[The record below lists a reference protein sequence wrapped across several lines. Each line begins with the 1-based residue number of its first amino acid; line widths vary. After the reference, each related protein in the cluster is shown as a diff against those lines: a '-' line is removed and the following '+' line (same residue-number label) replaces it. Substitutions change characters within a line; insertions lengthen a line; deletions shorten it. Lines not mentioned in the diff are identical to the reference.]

1 MLQCPECASR
11 AAAGSRFCPSCGA
24 GLGDRTSSPTRTSL
38 ESESPLPTV
47 VLTSGASRE
56 LVTSHPSLD
65 GARFLPGAMLAD
77 RYRVI
82 ALLGR
87 GGMGEVYRADDLK
100 LGQPVALKFLPQE
113 LKQDDKRLARFLNEV
128 KIARQVS
135 HANVCRVYDVGD
147 VDGHHYLSMEYVDG
161 EDLSSLLRRIGRLP
175 RDKAVQVARQICA
188 GVAAAHEQ
196 GILHR
201 DLKPANVM
209 IDGRGRVKI
218 TDFGLA
224 GLTGSFEGT
233 EVLSGTPAYMSPEQ
247 FAGREVTVRSDLYAL
262 GLVLYELFTGKP
274 AFDAA
279 TPAEV
284 VRLQRESAPTNPS
297 SHVEGLDPAVERVIL
312 RCLEKEP
319 RERPAS
325 ALAVAAA
332 LPGGDPLAAA
342 LAAGE
347 TPSPEMVADAG
358 VTGGLRPP
366 VAVVCL
372 ALVLLGI
379 AAVPFMTQTW
389 SLIHRVPLDL
399 PPEALTIEAREIVRQ
414 AGYVDPPADTAYG
427 FVVDRDYIEHVGE
440 QEPAVR
446 WRDVATVR
454 PAPIHFWY
462 RQSPRYLTPTDFI
475 SGGPAS
481 PDDPAPVL
489 SGMVGVRL
497 DPQGRLLDFEAVPP
511 EVDDSE
517 EAGSEPQWLALFER
531 AGLDLAAFTPA
542 RPTWNSL
549 GGADLRRAWEGTL
562 PDASHVPVKVE
573 AGAYRGRPTFFR
585 IVTPWTKPARMVSR
599 PWRPGE
605 KVGAVFV
612 TVLLSV
618 VLVGG
623 MLLARRNLRLGRGDR
638 RGAFRVALVVFLCG
652 MLTWALGADHQ
663 PTFAEVGLFFQNA
676 AWMLLFGGC
685 TWLVYIALE
694 PYVRKI
700 WPECIISWNRVVQ
713 GRLRDPLVG
722 RDVLIGAL
730 TGLACLALEV
740 PFFLVPSWL
749 DLPLP
754 EPVMAGLTALK
765 GIRQSIGMDF
775 GLIISGVLDTVLY
788 LFLLL
793 LLRVI
798 LRKQWAAAIALVVL
812 MSVPQILSG
821 TNLAIEAA
829 RWLLYNG
836 LLVFLVVRFGML
848 AFLSADVFY
857 TARFLHPYTWN
868 LSAWYAGRSLF
879 ALSLLAALAVYAFRV
894 SLAGRPLFQGDLFD
908 KEATG
913 KVKERP

>member
-1 MLQCPECASR
+1 MPLCPACSHDAPG
-11 AAAGSRFCPSCGA
+11 GSRFCPACA
-24 GLGDRTSSPTRTSL
+24 APL
-38 ESESPLPTV
+38 EASPLAATATSAENARPTE
-47 VLTSGASRE
+47 ASPS
-56 LVTSHPSLD
+56 SHPSLD
-65 GARFLPGAMLAD
+65 GARFLPGAVLAA
-77 RYRVI
+77 RYRI
-82 ALLGR
+82 IGLLGR

-113 LKQDDKRLARFLNEV
+113 LKQDAKRLARFLHEV

-147 VDGHHYLSMEYVDG
+147 VDGQHYLSMEYVDG
-161 EDLSSLLRRIGRLP
+161 EDLASLLRRIGRLP
-175 RDKAVQVARQICA
+175 NEKAVQVARQICA

-224 GLTGSFEGT
+224 GLSGSFEGT

-247 FAGREVTVRSDLYAL
+247 FAGREVTVKSDLYAL

-279 TPAEV
+279 TSAEM
-284 VRLQRESAPTNPS
+284 VRLKRESTPTNPS

-319 RERPAS
+319 RERPSS
-325 ALAVAAA
+325 ALAVAGA

-358 VTGGLRPP
+358 VTGGLRPA
-366 VAVVCL
+366 VAAVCL
-372 ALVLLGI
+372 VLVLLGL
-379 AAVPFMTQTW
+379 AVVPFMSRTW
-389 SLIHRVPLDL
+389 SVAGRVTLDL
-399 PPEALTIEAREIVRQ
+399 PPEALTIDAREVVHQ

-427 FVVDRDYIEHVGE
+427 FVYDDDYIQHVDE

-446 WRDVATVR
+446 WRDVANVR

-475 SGGPAS
+475 SSEGQVLTVA

-497 DPQGRLLDFEAVPP
+497 DPQGRLLHFEAVPP
-511 EVDDSE
+511 QVDDSE
-517 EAGSEPQWLALFER
+517 ESGTEPQWSALFER

-542 RPTWNSL
+542 RPSWNPL
-549 GGADLRRAWEGTL
+549 GGAELRRAWEGAY
-562 PDASHVPVKVE
+562 PDGSQVRVKVE

-585 IVTPWTKPARMVSR
+585 VVTPWTKPGRMVSR
-599 PWRPGE
+599 PWGPGE
-605 KVGAVFV
+605 KAGAFIGI
-612 TVLLSV
+612 VLLSA

-638 RGAFRVALVVFLCG
+638 RGAFRVALVLFLSG
-652 MLTWALGADHQ
+652 MLEWVLGADHR
-663 PTFAEVGLFFQNA
+663 PTFSELGLFFQA
-676 AWMLLFGGC
+676 VAWMLLLAGG

-694 PYVRKI
+694 PYARKL
-700 WPECIISWNRVVQ
+700 WPEGIIAWNRVLQ
-713 GRLRDPLVG
+713 GRFRDPMVG
-722 RDVLIGAL
+722 RDILIGGL
-730 TGLACLALEV
+730 TGLAGLTLV
-740 PFFLVPSWL
+740 LLNYLVPSWM

-754 EPVMAGLTALK
+754 RLAPGPLAGLT
-765 GIRQSIGMDF
+765 GIRQSVSTYF
-775 GLIISGVLDTVLY
+775 AVVAAGLLNTVSI

-798 LRKQWAAAIALVVL
+798 LRKQWVATTALVL
-812 MSVPQILSG
+812 LFSAPDILSA
-821 TNLAIEAA
+821 TNPAIEGPL
-829 RWLLYNG
+829 WLLYHS
-836 LLVFLVVRFGML
+836 LLVFLLVRFGML
-848 AFLSADVFY
+848 AFLSAGVFSI
-857 TARFLHPYTWN
+857 AAVFQPYTWD

-879 ALSLLAALAVYAFRV
+879 ALSLLAALAVYAYWV
-894 SLAGRPLFQGDLFD
+894 SLAGRPLFSGDLFD
-908 KEATG
+908 AEGVG
-913 KVKERP
+913 KAGSHLHLPG